1 MGELNGMTLGERL
14 KSLRIKNRLTQ
25 EELAEKSNT
34 NQKSISAYENDRISM
49 SLDVAKKVAKALNV
63 TIDELVGFKYI
74 DRKESER
81 EYVLEVE
88 EALGDY
94 KNDDEPIPPGKLTVL
109 SNELL
114 MTLLK
119 NPGHEVKLVIR
130 ESKRSIPILGR
141 VTAGMKNPVEAIE
154 DIQGWVDTD
163 LPASVEFA
171 LRVTGDSMEPSIPDG
186 SIVFVDKSKTARN
199 GNICVVIINGSD
211 AVIKRT
217 YFDPNGVMLRSEN
230 LKYEPSFIDREH
242 WESEC
247 RIVGVVVRHQVD
259 HI

>member
-1 MGELNGMTLGERL
+1 MNVGETTGDRL
-14 KSLRIKNRLTQ
+14 RRIRKDRGLTQ
-25 EELAEKSNT
+25 EKLAELAEVTQN
-34 NQKSISAYENDRISM
+34 SISAYEMNKANM
-49 SLDVAKKVAKALNV
+49 SLDVARKISKVLGV
-63 TIDELVGFKYI
+63 SLDGLVGIGLKKKT
-74 DRKESER
+74 DNVVREGLLDWDTDLEDSE
-81 EYVLEVE
+81 L
-88 EALGDY
+88 
-94 KNDDEPIPPGKLTVL
+94 DDEPPYDYKASILTKDALILKLKA
-109 SNELL
+109 
-114 MTLLK
+114 M
-119 NPGHEVKLVIR
+119 GYEVKPVNKA
-130 ESKRSIPILGR
+130 EMRSIPILGR
-141 VTAGMKNPVEAIE
+141 VTAGIKNPAEAIE
-154 DIQGWVDTD
+154 YIQGWVDTD
-163 LPASVEFA
+163 LPESVEFA

-186 SIVFVDKSKTARN
+186 SIVFVDKSKTAHN